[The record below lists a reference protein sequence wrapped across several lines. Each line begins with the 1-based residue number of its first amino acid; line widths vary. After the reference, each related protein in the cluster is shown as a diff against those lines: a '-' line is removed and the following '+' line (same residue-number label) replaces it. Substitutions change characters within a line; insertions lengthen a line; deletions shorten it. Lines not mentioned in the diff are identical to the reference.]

1 MLIYPAIDIK
11 NGRCVRLTQGLI
23 NEEKK
28 YFDEPLEAALLWMS
42 QGAKVLHVVDLD
54 GAFEGSPKNLS
65 IIKSI
70 IDEVDIPV
78 QVGGGIRSLE
88 AIEALLGAGAARA
101 ILGTKALEDK
111 EMLKEAIKRYGDK
124 IVVSIDAKGGYVAT
138 EGWVKTSELTVID
151 FVKELEAIG
160 VDTIVYTDIARDGML
175 MGPDIEGLLAIK
187 KTTTIKVIASGG
199 ISCKEDL
206 ERLKEIGV
214 EGAIVGK
221 ALYEGKL
228 TLTEISQDEGT
239 FRLSS

>member
-28 YFDEPLEAALLWMS
+28 YFDDPLEAARLWKS
-42 QGAKVLHVVDLD
+42 QGAKALHVVDLD

-65 IIKSI
+65 VIRRIIA
-70 IDEVDIPV
+70 EVDIPV

-88 AIEALLGAGAARA
+88 AIEALLEAGAAKA

-111 EMLKEAIKRYGDK
+111 EMLKEAVRRYGDR
-124 IVVSIDAKGGYVAT
+124 IVVSIDAKKGYVAT
-138 EGWVKTSELTVID
+138 EGWVKTSELAVLD

-160 VDTIVYTDIARDGML
+160 VDTIVYTDISRDGML

-187 KTTTIKVIASGG
+187 QAAIIKVIASGG
-199 ISCKEDL
+199 ISSKEDL
-206 ERLKEIGV
+206 VKLKEISV

-221 ALYEGKL
+221 ALYEGKFN
-228 TLTEISQDEGT
+228 LTEVGQ
-239 FRLSS
+239 

>member
-11 NGRCVRLTQGLI
+11 NGKCVRLTQGLI

-28 YFDEPLEAALLWMS
+28 YFDDPVEAAKLWQS

-70 IDEVDIPV
+70 INEVDIPV
-78 QVGGGIRSLE
+78 QVGGGIRSLA
-88 AIEALLGAGAARA
+88 AIEALLEAGAARA

-111 EMLKEAIKRYGDK
+111 EMLTEAVKRFGDR

-138 EGWVKTSELTVID
+138 EGWVKTSELTVLE
-151 FVKELEAIG
+151 FVKELEDIG
-160 VDTIVYTDIARDGML
+160 VATVVYTDIARDGML
-175 MGPDIEGLLAIK
+175 MGPDIEGLMAIK
-187 KTTTIKVIASGG
+187 QAAAIKVIASGG
-199 ISCKEDL
+199 ISSKADL
-206 ERLKEIGV
+206 DKLKELEV

-228 TLTEISQDEGT
+228 SL
-239 FRLSS
+239 